1 MSDQPTRKGRGCF
14 YYGCIITLVVVV
26 LGTVALYF
34 GARYAI
40 RSLVANYTDSA
51 PEALPAVTVSDEQIA
66 DVQRRCAEFFE
77 TLKTTKAMPP
87 LVLTADDLNL
97 LVAASGTNRLR
108 GRLHVTIE
116 GDELKGRLSLP
127 LDAVNARVLKGR
139 YLNGTATLK
148 VKLEDGMLDVRTESL
163 LVKGKPVPNALM
175 SKIRQQNLARDAMSD
190 LNTATLIQ
198 SLESIVV
205 TNGTV
210 TVTAKE
216 P

>member
-1 MSDQPTRKGRGCF
+1 MTC
-14 YYGCIITLVVVV
+14 
-26 LGTVALYF
+26 
-34 GARYAI
+34 
-40 RSLVANYTDSA
+40 
-51 PEALPAVTVSDEQIA
+51 
-66 DVQRRCAEFFE
+66 
-77 TLKTTKAMPP
+77 
-87 LVLTADDLNL
+87 
-97 LVAASGTNRLR
+97 TNRLR

-148 VKLEDGMLDVRTESL
+148 VKFEDGMLDVHTESL

-198 SLESIVV
+198 SLESVVV

-210 TVTAKE
+210 TLTPKE